1 MASRTFTGA
10 LLVGLACLSL
20 PLPSLAQSAENQTT
34 VALLSADLP
43 WPRLKWLRV
52 DLNDIEVARDTL
64 VMRPRPG
71 AGLWVA
77 RESLQAWRL
86 SPQASTSM
94 AFEGADYVPLAAI
107 EGLTYEI
114 DERSQRLRLNAPAD
128 ALSATHVGRRDS
140 QNPEVSPRAS
150 GAYLNYDLAQ
160 RRVAGQTDRFGFFEA
175 AHFNAWG
182 VGLTRGIV
190 GAGPD
195 GDDTVRLDSA
205 WIHDRPQT
213 TTRLT
218 LGDSISRGGM
228 LGQNAR
234 FGGIQFGRDFSLQPH
249 QRTFPVPSLSGE
261 ADVPSTVDL
270 FINDQR
276 RQRTPVP
283 SGPFQ
288 FDNPPVISGA
298 GQATIQITDPQGRTR
313 VVTESFYVDPQ
324 LLRPGLS
331 DYSVALG
338 ARRQRFG
345 QASSDYAGLLA
356 NGLFRR
362 GLNDWMTGELHGEV
376 QDELYLLGAGVTL
389 IPGIPASLNVGLG
402 LAGYQGQQGWLAELG
417 LQHVGPR
424 FNAAVR
430 VSASDTALTGAAA
443 DGLIARARRDL
454 VATAGRQFGRNG
466 VSLLV
471 LERKPLIGA
480 DFRLLD
486 LGVTR
491 SFHWG
496 GLIRL
501 SAFQRDVGGATGKE
515 NGLRLTLSLP
525 LGKRMTAG
533 GTTETISGGASQH
546 SAQLQRSLPFGRGT
560 GYRLRHDENET
571 GGRSAAEVQH
581 RSAIGSH
588 RLGIA
593 DSEQET
599 AYEIGTGGAVGW
611 IGNTPF
617 ASRRVDDGFALVEL
631 PGFANVDVY
640 RENQQVATT
649 NRHGRALIP
658 DLRAYQTNRLHLDG
672 QDLPLDAG
680 VTSLQRVAVPA
691 FRSGTVVEFPV
702 RQARGAAFR
711 LLLTS
716 GQPVPAAAAVQVAGD
731 ERDFRVGNDGR
742 TYVEDLAIG
751 ANRLTVRW
759 AEGSCRFEV
768 VLPDNAEPL
777 PELGDII
784 CHTISMAGG

>member
-1 MASRTFTGA
+1 M
-10 LLVGLACLSL
+10 GLACLNL
-20 PLPSLAQSAENQTT
+20 PLPSLAQSARDETT

-52 DLNDIEVARDTL
+52 ELNNMDVARDAL

-71 AGLWVA
+71 AGLWLA
-77 RESLQAWRL
+77 HEDLQAWRL
-86 SPQASTSM
+86 SPQASAIM

-107 EGLTYEI
+107 AGLTYDI
-114 DERSQRLRLNAPAD
+114 DERAQRLRLNAPAE
-128 ALSATHVGRRDS
+128 AFTATHVGRKDAR
-140 QNPEVSPRAS
+140 NPALSPRAS
-150 GAYLNYDLAQ
+150 GAYLNYDLTQ
-160 RRVAGQTDRFGFFEA
+160 RRAAGETDRFGFFEA

-182 VGLTRGIV
+182 VGLTRGIA

-205 WIHDRPQT
+205 WIHDRPQAM
-213 TTRLT
+213 TRLI

-228 LGQNAR
+228 LGQNSR
-234 FGGIQFGRDFSLQPH
+234 FGGIQFGRDFSLHPH
-249 QRTFPVPSLSGE
+249 QRTFPVPSLSGD
-261 ADVPSTVDL
+261 ASVPSTVDL

-283 SGPFQ
+283 AGPFQ

-298 GQATIQITDPQGRTR
+298 GEAIIQITDPQGRTR
-313 VVTESFYVDPQ
+313 LVTESFYVDPQ

-338 ARRQRFG
+338 ARRHRFG
-345 QASSDYAGLLA
+345 QTSSDYGGLLA
-356 NGLFRR
+356 SGLYRR
-362 GLNDWMTGELHGEV
+362 GLNDWLTGELHGEL
-376 QDELYLLGAGVTL
+376 QDELYLLGAGATL
-389 IPGIPASLNVGLG
+389 IPGFPASLNVGLG
-402 LAGYQGQQGWLAELG
+402 LAGYRGQQGWLAELG
-417 LQHVGPR
+417 LQHMGPR

-430 VSASDTALTGAAA
+430 VSASDAALTDAAA

-454 VATAGRQFGRNG
+454 VVTAGRQFGRNG

-471 LERKPLIGA
+471 LDRKPLVGA

-486 LGVTR
+486 VGVTR
-491 SFHWG
+491 SFRWG

-501 SAFQRDVGGATGKE
+501 SAFRRDADGAADTE

-525 LGKRMTAG
+525 LGNRMTAS
-533 GTTETISGGASQH
+533 GTTEAISGGASQH
-546 SAQLQRSLPFGRGT
+546 SVQLQRSQPFGRGT
-560 GYRLRHDENET
+560 GYRLRHEENEI
-571 GGRSAAEVQH
+571 GNRSVAEVQH
-581 RSAIGSH
+581 RSAIGNH

-593 DSEQET
+593 DSDQQT
-599 AYEIGTGGAVGW
+599 AYEVGTGGAVGW

-617 ASRRVDDGFALVEL
+617 ATRRVDDGFALVTL

-649 NRHGRALIP
+649 NHHGRALIP
-658 DLRAYQTNRLHLDG
+658 DMRAYQTNRLRLDG

-680 VTSLQRVAVPA
+680 VTSLQREAVPA

-702 RQARGAAFR
+702 RKARGAAFR
-711 LLLTS
+711 LRLPS
-716 GQPVPAAAAVQVAGD
+716 GQPVPAAAAVRLASEQSL
-731 ERDFRVGNDGR
+731 FRVGNEGR
-742 TYVEDLAIG
+742 AYVEDLATG
-751 ANRLTVRW
+751 ANRLTARW
-759 AEGSCRFEV
+759 PGGNCRAEV
-768 VLPDNAEPL
+768 VLPQDAPPL

-784 CHTISMAGG
+784 CHQTGPQGE